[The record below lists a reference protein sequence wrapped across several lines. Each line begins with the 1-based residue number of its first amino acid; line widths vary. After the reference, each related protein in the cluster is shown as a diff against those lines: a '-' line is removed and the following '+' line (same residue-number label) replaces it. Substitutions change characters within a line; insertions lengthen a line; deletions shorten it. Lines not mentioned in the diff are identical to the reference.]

1 MKDTVRPLLQTALLT
16 TTKPHA
22 WIPGLAFLVALLAIG
37 TTGFLLYE
45 RQVHEIERTAQDQL
59 AAIADL
65 KVGQIVRWLGDQ
77 RKDAEAISRDN
88 LLVDEVEH
96 WFQQGAPEG
105 VMAQK
110 ILARLA
116 SLRQVNQYE
125 SIVLL
130 DGKSRLRLMVED
142 QKFDSHDMD
151 IVLQAIR
158 GNVVTR
164 SDIHWSPAHKPEI
177 DFVVPLAVPGTLG
190 TRVIGAIYFH
200 IDPNVFFFPYIQS
213 WPTKSPSGET
223 LLVRRDGNDVLYLN
237 ELRHRKST
245 ALELRLPID
254 LPLLPAAIALR
265 GRLGVTEGVD
275 YRGVPVLA
283 DTRKVP
289 GTSWI
294 LVAKLDREE
303 VNASFRGLAAKSGGL
318 VALFM
323 LLTGAVAALWW
334 RKQHAQFL
342 AALYEVQL
350 QRQAL
355 AQHFDYATKL
365 ARDVILFL
373 DETGRLVEC
382 NEAALAAYGYT
393 RDELL
398 KLTLSELRA
407 AQAVAAIHGDLERAA
422 RVGGVTFETVHRRKD
437 GSALPVEVSMRRVE
451 IEGRQFYQSI
461 VRDITERK
469 QAEEILHLQSSA
481 LHAAVNAIMIADKD
495 GNIQWVNQAFT
506 LLTGYSPEEA
516 IGKNPRQL
524 IKSGKHD
531 QTFYKKLWNTI
542 LSGNIWCGETINRR
556 KDGSLYT
563 EDQTISPVR
572 NDRGE
577 ITHFIAIKQDITERK
592 RIEETLRESSE
603 KLRALFEFSPLAI
616 IAVAPTDK
624 VLMWNS
630 ASERLFGW
638 RAEEVVGG
646 PLPIVPPEGREE
658 YLRAL
663 AGADTEPG
671 AELRRFRKDGS
682 MLYVARWTAKLHGAG
697 SELACV
703 VGMFIDVT
711 ARKRAEEALVASELR
726 NRHLLNSSPSVIY
739 ATSITP
745 PHHCSFI
752 SDTLTRMTGYAPQ
765 MMLDDPGF
773 WRSRVHPEDLK
784 QIKSEIKRLLAD
796 GEGTLEYRFCCQDGE
811 YHWIRDAFR
820 VIYDSNDRRNEMV
833 GAWTDITTSRH
844 MEQQLAQAQKMEAV
858 GQLTGGV
865 AHDFNNRLTVILGN
879 LELLE
884 RKLRDDFAASALLK
898 AALSA
903 TIGAAELTRRLLTFS
918 RQQVLESSLININE
932 LVAGMYD
939 MLQRSLGETINI
951 VMSPGQ
957 NLWLVMT
964 DRHMLE
970 NVLLNLAVNARDA
983 MPAGG
988 QLTIETSNIAL
999 DETYVETHVY
1009 AVSGGH
1015 VLLAVSDTGLG
1026 MSEEVK
1032 RHAFEPFFTTKGE
1045 GKGTGLGLSMVYG
1058 FVKQSGGHVEIYS
1071 EPGHGTSFKI
1081 YLPRAGSAAD
1091 VASETP
1097 ARDTGDEDAAMHG
1110 KTILLVE
1117 DDETVREIVVMLLTD
1132 MGCRVLIAD
1141 SGPAALELFMSH
1153 PEIDLLFTDMQMPGG
1168 MTGMDLAARLRERLP
1183 ELRVLYTSGYAP
1195 QAAADRRTIEHPNDF
1210 WLAKPYRRRALWDAV
1225 RHALGEKA

>member
-1 MKDTVRPLLQTALLT
+1 MEIQDVVAHRAKNTDRFPLRERKTDLAGFSETPIVFAALGRRQNPGDDAMSLNHGSGGVLGRIVLVCGALTASAGALILVLWAFGRESLTAMRTGYIPMAPNSALLFALLGSAVVIREVWPASRAIRRAVAAVALFSAVLAGVTLIGFAIDLNIDDLFFRT
-16 TTKPHA
+16 TRMLGKVPIGKMSPVTAFCFALAGVSLLLLEYQVRTWAAILGTLITLVGSVCLIGYWFGAPLFYGGTL
-22 WIPGLAFLVALLAIG
+22 IPVALPTSLALVALGAGLTAAAGPHTWPLNILIGPSTRARFLRALLPTVVLLALLKDWISTILLG
-37 TTGFLLYE
+37 HSGFVTVLAATVTAISFLL
-45 RQVHEIERTAQDQL
+45 
-59 AAIADL
+59 
-65 KVGQIVRWLGDQ
+65 
-77 RKDAEAISRDN
+77 
-88 LLVDEVEH
+88 
-96 WFQQGAPEG
+96 
-105 VMAQK
+105 
-110 ILARLA
+110 
-116 SLRQVNQYE
+116 
-125 SIVLL
+125 
-130 DGKSRLRLMVED
+130 
-142 QKFDSHDMD
+142 
-151 IVLQAIR
+151 
-158 GNVVTR
+158 VV
-164 SDIHWSPAHKPEI
+164 SC
-177 DFVVPLAVPGTLG
+177 VVFWVS
-190 TRVIGAIYFH
+190 RVIGDA
-200 IDPNVFFFPYIQS
+200 
-213 WPTKSPSGET
+213 
-223 LLVRRDGNDVLYLN
+223 
-237 ELRHRKST
+237 
-245 ALELRLPID
+245 
-254 LPLLPAAIALR
+254 
-265 GRLGVTEGVD
+265 
-275 YRGVPVLA
+275 
-283 DTRKVP
+283 
-289 GTSWI
+289 
-294 LVAKLDREE
+294 LDR
-303 VNASFRGLAAKSGGL
+303 A
-318 VALFM
+318 
-323 LLTGAVAALWW
+323 
-334 RKQHAQFL
+334 
-342 AALYEVQL
+342 
-350 QRQAL
+350 
-355 AQHFDYATKL
+355 
-365 ARDVILFL
+365 
-373 DETGRLVEC
+373 
-382 NEAALAAYGYT
+382 EA
-393 RDELL
+393 
-398 KLTLSELRA
+398 
-407 AQAVAAIHGDLERAA
+407 
-422 RVGGVTFETVHRRKD
+422 
-437 GSALPVEVSMRRVE
+437 
-451 IEGRQFYQSI
+451 
-461 VRDITERK
+461 ERK
-469 QAEEILHLQSSA
+469 QAERQLHLLSAA
-481 LHAAVNAIMIADKD
+481 LHASANAIMITDIE
-495 GNIQWVNQAFT
+495 GNVQWVNPAFT
-506 LLTGYSPEEA
+506 ALTGYSTEEVV
-516 IGKNPRQL
+516 GKNPRQL
-524 IKSGKHD
+524 VKSGTHD
-531 QTFYKKLWNTI
+531 QAFYKNLWDTI
-542 LSGNIWCGETINRR
+542 LAGEIWHGETINRR

-563 EDQTISPVR
+563 EDQTISPAR

-577 ITHFIAIKQDITERK
+577 ITHFIAIKQDITDRKRADDALKLFRTLIEQSNDAIEVIDPETGRFLDVNEKDCTNLGYSRNELLSLRVSDIAPTVDQSAWPKLMEELRKSKVMIWEGIHRRKDGSTFPVEVNIKYVQLDRDYIIAAVRDITERK
-592 RIEETLRESSE
+592 RAEETSRESSE

-624 VLMWNS
+624 VLMWNP
-630 ASERLFGW
+630 AAERLFGW
-638 RAEEVVGG
+638 RAEEIIGR
-646 PLPIVPPEGREE
+646 PLLTIPPEDRDE
-658 YLRAL
+658 YLQAL
-663 AGADTEPG
+663 ASADTANGIEVKR
-671 AELRRFRKDGS
+671 LHKDGS
-682 MLYVARWTAKLHGAG
+682 VIDAARWTAKLHSTDGK
-697 SELACV
+697 LFCV
-703 VGMFIDVT
+703 IGMFIDIR

-739 ATSITP
+739 ATTIIP
-745 PHHCSFI
+745 PHHCTFV

-999 DETYVETHVY
+999 DETYVETHAY
-1009 AVSGGH
+1009 AISGDH

-1117 DDETVREIVVMLLTD
+1117 DDETVREIGVTLLTD

-1141 SGPAALELFMSH
+1141 SGLAALKLFRSH
-1153 PEIDLLFTDMQMPGG
+1153 PEIDLLFTDMKMPGG
-1168 MTGMDLAARLRERLP
+1168 MTGVDLAARLRERLP

-1210 WLAKPYRRRALWDAV
+1210 WLAKPYRLQAFRDAV
-1225 RHALGEKA
+1225 RRALGEKSDHFG